1 MLPVNMHREMSQLTR
16 KEILAKM
23 QQRYERAGTE
33 YKSRLLSEV
42 VELFGYHRKAAIRAL
57 RRRRPAAQ
65 VEAPRV
71 IGRPREYDP
80 EKMLRVLKPIWLAA
94 LQPCGKRLVAAL
106 PDWVAGY
113 EEDHQRLDSD
123 LRQSL
128 LAASA
133 ATLDRLLRPLRA
145 QHRRRGGTR
154 PGSLLRQEIPIRTEW
169 GDEGAGYLE
178 LDTVAMCGGC
188 LDDRHAWM
196 LDGVDIRTTW
206 NELRATANRGQAATL
221 EQIQDLEQSLPFAL
235 LGVDS
240 DNGGE
245 FINHHLVDY
254 AHQRERPLAFTRGR
268 PYRKNDN
275 AHVEQKNYT
284 QVRQWFGYERYDN
297 PVVVPLINA
306 LCKGA
311 LGQLLNFF
319 LPSLKLESKRREG
332 SKILRVYGPAQT
344 PLARVLARSEVS
356 AKKKAQLQALRQQL
370 NPFALRREVDR
381 CLKDIDHQRELSN

>member
-1 MLPVNMHREMSQLTR
+1 MLPANMHSEMSQLTR
-16 KEILAKM
+16 KEILAKL
-23 QQRYERAGTE
+23 QKRYGRAGSE
-33 YKSRLLSEV
+33 YKSRLITEV

-57 RRRRPAAQ
+57 RRQPVVR
-65 VEAPRV
+65 VKAPVV
-71 IGRPREYDP
+71 IGRPRQYDS
-80 EKMLRVLKPIWLAA
+80 EKLLRVLKPIWLAA

-113 EEDHQRLDSD
+113 EQDHQRLDSD

-154 PGSLLRQEIPIRTEW
+154 PGTLLRQEIPIRTEW
-169 GDEGAGYLE
+169 ADEGAGYLE
-178 LDTVAMCGGC
+178 LDTVAMCGGS

-206 NELRATANRGQAATL
+206 NELRATANRSQAATL
-221 EQIQDLEQSLPFAL
+221 EQIQDVEQSLPFAL

-245 FINHHLVDY
+245 FINHHLMDY
-254 AHQRERPLAFTRGR
+254 AHQRKQPLALTRGR

-332 SKILRVYGPAQT
+332 SKTVRVYGPAQT
-344 PLARVLARSEVS
+344 PLERVLARSEVS
-356 AKKKAQLQALRQQL
+356 AQKKAQLRAQRQQL

-381 CLKDIDHQRELSN
+381 CLKEIDQQRQLKG